1 MLEIYHPPHVAREEA
16 ARKMLWR
23 VLLSFAI
30 LAVSMI
36 PFFFQLTKD
45 SEQNRDAV
53 YKTTSTET
61 ELCLILVLAV
71 VLAVIFY
78 LSVTGTRLSGK
89 IRAQFKEWAFY
100 RGTLYHIS
108 ARIPGAGAQ
117 NRVSSAIARQEQL
130 LSVLHQPDTL
140 AKLLDGTLSMDGI
153 RVTPVTEVT
162 NIRKTK
168 HTVHVL
174 FHGKHAKISKEISNY
189 DSLMKHLRSLYIS
202 RC

>member
-108 ARIPGAGAQ
+108 ARIPGHRDDAPGGGGDGNGLLGEGQ
-117 NRVSSAIARQEQL
+117 QRGKRPPQRGSQLQEQGQRAVCNAAVPQL
-130 LSVLHQPDTL
+130 IHAPAEAD
-140 AKLLDGTLSMDGI
+140 ARD
-153 RVTPVTEVT
+153 R
-162 NIRKTK
+162 
-168 HTVHVL
+168 HTQKGQKGGHSDLEAVV
-174 FHGKHAKISKEISNY
+174 GKK
-189 DSLMKHLRSLYIS
+189 RT
-202 RC
+202 

>member
-1 MLEIYHPPHVAREEA
+1 MGVLSRNTLPYL
-16 ARKMLWR
+16 RK
-23 VLLSFAI
+23 V
-30 LAVSMI
+30 
-36 PFFFQLTKD
+36 
-45 SEQNRDAV
+45 
-53 YKTTSTET
+53 
-61 ELCLILVLAV
+61 
-71 VLAVIFY
+71 
-78 LSVTGTRLSGK
+78 
-89 IRAQFKEWAFY
+89 
-100 RGTLYHIS
+100 
-108 ARIPGAGAQ
+108 PGAGAQ

-140 AKLLDGTLSMDGI
+140 AKLLDGTLSVNGI
-153 RVTPVTEVT
+153 RITPVTEVT